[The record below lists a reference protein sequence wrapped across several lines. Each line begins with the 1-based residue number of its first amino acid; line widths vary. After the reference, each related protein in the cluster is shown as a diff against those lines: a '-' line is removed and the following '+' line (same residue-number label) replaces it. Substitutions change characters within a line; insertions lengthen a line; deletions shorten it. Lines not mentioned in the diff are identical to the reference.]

1 MKRVLM
7 QLVILFVIMIP
18 AAFAQLPLSVGVL
31 GGLNLA
37 NATTSP
43 SLSTTT
49 RTGMIVGGS
58 IEFGLAP
65 MLSVQPEVL
74 YIQKGAKYSMIFLGQ
89 TIDATFKFDYVEVPI
104 LIKAKLPVGPLKPY
118 VFVGP
123 NIGFS
128 VNAQGEVTAFGQTQ
142 TSKIDSTKSTDFCLD
157 IGAGV
162 EYSLIANLSLTGDV
176 RYSLGLTNIGTE
188 SESWKST
195 GVQILVGVKISL
207 M

>member
-142 TSKIDSTKSTDFCLD
+142 TSKIDSTKSTDFCSRHRSWS
-157 IGAGV
+157 GV
-162 EYSLIANLSLTGDV
+162 LIN
-176 RYSLGLTNIGTE
+176 RE
-188 SESWKST
+188 SEFD
-195 GVQILVGVKISL
+195 G
-207 M
+207 